1 MVRQT
6 QAEALEEKNQL
17 LRESMDMIEQAVE
30 DWKAMPLKEHF
41 ELASMVEALSR
52 VEAAIQYEKKLLAEL
67 ESGGPTDKEKPRLL
81 GQGQIKTKLF
91 PV

>member
-1 MVRQT
+1 MAGQT
-6 QAEALEEKNQL
+6 WAEALEEKNQL

-41 ELASMVEALSR
+41 ELASMVETLAR
-52 VEAAIQYEKKLLAEL
+52 VEAAIRYKKELLAKL
-67 ESGGPTDKEKPRLL
+67 EPGRPPDKEKPRLL
-81 GQGQIKTKLF
+81 SQGQIKNKLS